1 MSNPTSAV
9 PITSLLSVLE
19 ETNDPA
25 IAYFSFTAD
34 DKGECGVIN
43 ANKEGLRLYALDLLK
58 KSVEMENRQD
68 GNRLS
73 FKPQEWLISDA
84 GYDLIRA
91 VQPEYK
97 SRQAILADRK
107 WNSETDPVT
116 IPAFPPPHKNHFGKL
131 LLIIVSLLTI
141 AALIKWF
148 R

>member
-34 DKGECGVIN
+34 DKGEYGVIN
-43 ANKEGLRLYALDLLK
+43 ANKEGLRLYAMDLLR

-68 GNRLS
+68 GNKLT

-97 SRQAILADRK
+97 TRHAILADRK
-107 WNSETDPVT
+107 WYSETDPVAKQA
-116 IPAFPPPHKNHFGKL
+116 PSYRHKNHIGKWL
-131 LLIIVSLLTI
+131 FVILSLASV
-141 AALIKWF
+141 AALIKWI